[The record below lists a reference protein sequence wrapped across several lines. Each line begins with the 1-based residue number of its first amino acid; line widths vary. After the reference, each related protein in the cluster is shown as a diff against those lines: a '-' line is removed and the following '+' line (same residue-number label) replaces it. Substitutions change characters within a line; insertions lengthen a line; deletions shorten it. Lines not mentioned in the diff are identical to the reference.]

1 MIKIIQTEFKKL
13 KRFHI
18 LLIGLIGMAFPSVLA
33 VFTQSVATTGTNPNF
48 DFQALFDSSIWNS
61 VTIFMP
67 IVFTLIGGYIINR
80 EYTDDTLKN
89 IFPIPISFKKLVGG
103 KLLTMAILSLL
114 LGIYSFIVTVIIGK
128 ISGLEGLNT
137 SVISKNLFQFIGIT
151 ICVYISVLP
160 IMAFTSR
167 KEGMYLGGVILS
179 FILGYSAMFIK
190 SPLIRSIYPMLS
202 GFSVVGFDTSTF
214 MNTTEPTNVG
224 LSFLTLVLCMV
235 ISVVI
240 IARLNPQ
247 KKEHIEKEKKELF
260 SRK

>member
-48 DFQALFDSSIWNS
+48 NFQALFDSSIWNS

-167 KEGMYLGGVILS
+167 KEGMYLGGV
-179 FILGYSAMFIK
+179 
-190 SPLIRSIYPMLS
+190 
-202 GFSVVGFDTSTF
+202 
-214 MNTTEPTNVG
+214 
-224 LSFLTLVLCMV
+224 
-235 ISVVI
+235 
-240 IARLNPQ
+240 
-247 KKEHIEKEKKELF
+247 
-260 SRK
+260 